1 MTDSSAKRIFSDTSI
16 TSQLACF
23 QKAHRETAVFRTRLN
38 SKPDRFQQAF
48 AKQNQK
54 KHLNLLPITLL
65 KTGITWT
72 VHQKKS
78 C

>member
-23 QKAHRETAVFRTRLN
+23 QKAHRETTVFRTRLN

-48 AKQNQK
+48 AKQNK
-54 KHLNLLPITLL
+54 KNT
-65 KTGITWT
+65 
-72 VHQKKS
+72 
-78 C
+78 